1 MSNTATLSFPSLR
14 AAWLPATGKDLPP
27 DLSWRAARNADLPFF
42 RKLYADVRA
51 DELALT
57 PWPDAVRQ
65 AFLDSQFAL
74 QHQHYTAH
82 YQPSDYLV
90 IEHAGAPVGRL
101 YLHHDGQEANVI
113 DIALLSAMRGRG
125 FGSALLKLV
134 QQTAQRDG
142 LASVVLHVEHRNA
155 GARRLYERAGFVV
168 EEDVGSHLRM
178 RWMAAVTE
186 LS

>member
-1 MSNTATLSFPSLR
+1 VSTAHALTFPPLR

-27 DLSWRAARNADLPFF
+27 GLSWREAQNTDLPFF

-65 AFLDSQFAL
+65 AFLDSQFTL

-90 IEHAGAPVGRL
+90 IEDTGTPIGRL
-101 YLHHDGQEANVI
+101 YLHHDGREANVI
-113 DIALLSAMRGRG
+113 DIALLSATRGRG
-125 FGSALLKLV
+125 FGSSLLKLV
-134 QQTAQRDG
+134 QQTAHRDG
-142 LASVVLHVEHRNA
+142 LASVMLHVEHRNT
-155 GARRLYERAGFVV
+155 GARRLYERMGFAV
-168 EEDVGSHLRM
+168 EEDIGSHLRM
-178 RWMAAVTE
+178 RWMAAAVA